1 MHGNRDFLIG
11 ETFANEVGISILSDP
26 YTLNINGLNV
36 ILSHGDFLC
45 TDDVDYMDFR
55 NMVRSE
61 AWQKDFL
68 SKNLDERNEIANSLR
83 STSKDATSKK
93 SLEITDANPETIND
107 FMQKI
112 SLIYLSTD
120 TLTDQKSMRV
130 IYLKELSLETG
141 ISQVGI
147 FQ

>member
-1 MHGNRDFLIG
+1 MAKEF
-11 ETFANEVGISILSDP
+11 SI
-26 YTLNINGLNV
+26 
-36 ILSHGDFLC
+36 
-45 TDDVDYMDFR
+45 
-55 NMVRSE
+55 
-61 AWQKDFL
+61 
-68 SKNLDERNEIANSLR
+68 KNLDERNEIANSLR

-107 FMQKI
+107 FMQKNQPDI
-112 SLIYLSTD
+112 FIHGHTHRP
-120 TLTDQKSMRV
+120 KIMRV